1 MPIRRLLEGGSFHAN
16 SVAILVEAFN
26 GVVDELGLQ
35 APLERERAARLIIR
49 LAYDQTELDAAKLRA
64 AAAAL
69 MRN

>member
-1 MPIRRLLEGGSFHAN
+1 
-16 SVAILVEAFN
+16 
-26 GVVDELGLQ
+26 VDELGLQ
-35 APLERERAARLIIR
+35 APVERERAARLIIR